1 MDKNRPH
8 TAKFETQQIPQRTQ
22 LRRTQLLKH
31 IDLSGK
37 GLEIGP
43 YGYPTVYKSEADI
56 SYLDWKTRDQLV
68 AECSSPDEIDSI
80 PETDY
85 LVSSNDYRQYV
96 PNTFDYIIANHV
108 LEHVPDLIH
117 WLSNITAMLNP
128 NGVLFLALPDKK
140 FTFDKYRQNTTLS
153 HILNDFYEE
162 VQTISQ
168 EHLLEQVIY
177 YDLTVVGQPMVVTER
192 LNRARIEAV
201 LAEGFQPWMIGYHC
215 HIFQSETVLDRLFKP
230 LILMGYVDLDIIDFV
245 PPKGIH
251 YGEMMLIFKKTWPR
265 LPDRPIDLPS
275 FYECDF
281 QEETNQMDKGQL
293 DKDQSDK
300 GQMDKGQL
308 DIDKMEKVKSKN
320 ISSFIKKSKFAQKYL
335 KPLVKKKG
343 AGH

>member
-8 TAKFETQQIPQRTQ
+8 TKEFETQQIPHRTQ
-22 LRRTQLLKH
+22 LRRTHLLRH

-43 YGYPTVYKSEADI
+43 YAYPTLFKSETDI

-68 AECSSPDEIDSI
+68 AENSSQDGIDSI

-85 LVSSNDYRQYV
+85 LVASNDYRQYV
-96 PNTFDYIIANHV
+96 PGTFDYIIANHV

-177 YDLTVVGQPMVVTER
+177 YDLTFIGQPMVVTER
-192 LNRARIEAV
+192 LNRARLEKV
-201 LAEGFQPWMIGYHC
+201 LTEGFQPWMIGYHC
-215 HIFQSETVLDRLFKP
+215 HIFQSETVLDTVFKP
-230 LILMGYVDLDIIDFV
+230 LILMGYVDLDILDFV
-245 PPKGIH
+245 PAKGIH
-251 YGEMMLIFKKTWPR
+251 YGEMMLLFKKTWPR
-265 LPDRPIDLPS
+265 LPNNPNDLPS

-281 QEETNQMDKGQL
+281 QIDTGQMNTVQVDTGQSETGQL
-293 DKDQSDK
+293 DTSQLNT
-300 GQMDKGQL
+300 GQMDK
-308 DIDKMEKVKSKN
+308 VKFKK
-320 ISSFIKKSKFAQKYL
+320 IPSFIKKSKFGQKYL
-335 KPLVKKKG
+335 KPLNKKF
-343 AGH
+343 